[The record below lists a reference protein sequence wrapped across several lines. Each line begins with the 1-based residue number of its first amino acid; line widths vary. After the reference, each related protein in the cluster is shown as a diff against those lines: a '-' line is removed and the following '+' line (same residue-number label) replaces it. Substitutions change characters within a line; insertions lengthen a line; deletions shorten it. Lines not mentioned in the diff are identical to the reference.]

1 MKIKVLLIT
10 MMMALI
16 NQCAMASRLPDDFW
30 AYLQKVYPNSTQRFD
45 SVLVL
50 ADGTTYIPLY
60 PAQLTDEKNIK
71 LEYTYPLNRMP
82 QNKPE
87 VMIFNNNFV
96 LLKLMKDKNGKYTI
110 TKNENLPLKVKLG
123 VMPQDML
130 VPVGLQVPDSLKLIL
145 GNLIIPEK
153 NDNLITAATDTK
165 IGNTK
170 DNSGKITPLVELKN
184 KKALISTDM
193 SKFVLVYDGEKKNS
207 LYELKLSGL
216 PSKILASNKSK
227 LALVMYFGS
236 KTVEIVDLSNE
247 RTVTQITLDDM
258 PKDADLD
265 YVNNMAYVASAN
277 AGTIYMID
285 LNSAKLSKAIK
296 LEQSPEK
303 IAIAD
308 DGKSLAFIDRNTQK
322 IFSLKE
328 QDGSYIAKY
337 IADGKNL
344 SRILYKKGNIYA
356 VSRTENKLSVYNEEE
371 NILTAETKL
380 NEKPTDAVFYGNK
393 IYILCSKD
401 SIINVYDTISQKI
414 IENIVLDN
422 VGFYSKITMIPN
434 QPNALITGIQTKKF
448 LLLNLEKMMITKK
461 QNADVNVSNIIIVD
475 SPKPA
480 EIIEDKGV
488 GAKEMSP

>member
-1 MKIKVLLIT
+1 MRIKMLLIT
-10 MMMALI
+10 AMLVLI

-45 SVLVL
+45 SVVVL

-60 PAQLTDEKNIK
+60 PAQQGEDKNIK

-96 LLKLMKDKNGKYTI
+96 LLKLMKEKSGRYTI

-165 IGNTK
+165 IGMVK
-170 DNSGKITPLVELKN
+170 DNSGKIIPLAELKN
-184 KKALISTDM
+184 KKALISSDM
-193 SKFVLVYDGEKKNS
+193 SKFALVYDGEKKNS

-236 KTVEIVDLSNE
+236 KTVEIVDLATE

-258 PKDADLD
+258 PKDGDLD
-265 YVNNMAYVASAN
+265 TVNNIAYIASAG
-277 AGTIYMID
+277 ASTIYAID
-285 LNSAKLSKAIK
+285 LNTAKLSKAIK
-296 LEQSPEK
+296 VEQAPEK
-303 IAIAD
+303 IAVSD
-308 DGKSLAFIDRNTQK
+308 DSKALAFMDRNTQK
-322 IFSLKE
+322 IYSLKE
-328 QDGSYIAKY
+328 TDGSYIAKY
-337 IADGKNL
+337 IADGTNL
-344 SRILYKKGNIYA
+344 SRLLFKKGKIYA
-356 VSRTENKLSVYNEEE
+356 VSRTENRLSVYDEEE
-371 NILTAETKL
+371 NILTAEVRL
-380 NEKPTDAVFYGNK
+380 NEKPTDAVFFQNK

-401 SIINVYDTISQKI
+401 SIVNVFDTISQKI

-434 QPNALITGIQTKKF
+434 QPNAIITGIQTKKF

-461 QNADVNVSNIIIVD
+461 QNADINVSNIIIIDAPRTESAPVD
-475 SPKPA
+475 KS
-480 EIIEDKGV
+480 V
-488 GAKEMSP
+488 GAKGIDL